1 MQAVRYH
8 EHGDEDVLQVE
19 DIDRPEPGA
28 GEILVETKAIGVNHV
43 DTLFREGIFPPPG
56 LPAIP
61 GSDFGGIVAEVG
73 EGVTEYEVG
82 DRVNGAGL
90 GGDRPGT
97 YAEYVTAPVERAA
110 PLPEAVSFEEAAA
123 MGHVGVAAWQATIH
137 HGDLEP
143 AKTVMIHGGGG
154 GVGHIAVQLASSTG
168 ATVITT
174 EAEQETR
181 DRLLERGA
189 DAAFDF
195 RRDDLAEAVTE
206 IGNPDL
212 IVDYHFDNY
221 VDFDLVNAAHGGRI
235 SVLEYTGEEGGQATI
250 EQGTLRQALLKDVTI
265 QLVGIYNA
273 DISTVLG
280 RLNTL
285 IVNGDLQIE
294 VARTYDLD
302 DAAQAQHEIVE
313 ELFFGSSVLLP

>member
-19 DIDRPEPGA
+19 DIDRPEPA
-28 GEILVETKAIGVNHV
+28 ADEILVETKAIGVNHV

-73 EGVTEYEVG
+73 DQVTEYEVG

-97 YAEYVTAPVERAA
+97 YAEYITAPVERVA
-110 PLPEAVSFEEAAA
+110 PLPEGVEFEEAAA
-123 MGHVGVAAWQATIH
+123 MGHVGVAAWHATIDY
-137 HGDLEP
+137 GDLEP

-154 GVGHIAVQLASSTG
+154 GVGHIAVQLAARSG

-174 EAEQETR
+174 EAEEETR
-181 DRLLERGA
+181 ERLLDVGA

-195 RRDDLAEAVTE
+195 RRDDLADAVTD

-221 VDFDLVNAAHGGRI
+221 VDFDLVNTAHGGRI
-235 SVLEYTGEEGGQATI
+235 SVLEYTGEEGGQAVI
-250 EQGTLRQALLKDVTI
+250 DQGTLRQALLKDITI

-273 DISTVLG
+273 DISSVL
-280 RLNTL
+280 RSLDKL
-285 IVNGDLQIE
+285 VAEGDLQIE
-294 VARTYDLD
+294 VARTYDLS

-313 ELFFGSSVLLP
+313 ELFFGSSVLVP